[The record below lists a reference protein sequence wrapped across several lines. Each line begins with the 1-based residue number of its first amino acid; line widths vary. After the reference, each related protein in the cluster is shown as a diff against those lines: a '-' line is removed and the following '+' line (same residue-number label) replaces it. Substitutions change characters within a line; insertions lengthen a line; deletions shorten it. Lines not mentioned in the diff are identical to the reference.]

1 MNIIRFISRRYLF
14 SRKHIS
20 LISVLTGISIAGIT
34 LGTALLI
41 IVLSVFN
48 GFFDVIRGF
57 LLSFDPDIRIE
68 QNGAPAMDYDPELV
82 KQITD
87 HPEVVN
93 LAPYIEGRAMLIS
106 EDRDN
111 EVVMVRGV
119 ERGSY
124 IRITELEQSVRNGI
138 FDLSV
143 QNNRPGIVIGDM
155 LVNRYG
161 LSPGDEIA
169 LLSPSGMRRALT
181 QFSAPRVS
189 RFSVRGSYSIQQ
201 IIDDEVVYADL
212 QAAQRLFN
220 MRNEV
225 TGFDLQLADL
235 ERAETVKK
243 ELTELLGDEYRIQ
256 TWYDL
261 QKPLYDVM
269 YIEKWGSYFIL
280 MIIVLV
286 AVLNIV
292 GSLTMIVI
300 QKKKDIGVL
309 IAMGMTSQ
317 TIKRIFISQGL
328 QIGLIGCGIGGA
340 VGILLSM
347 AQKEYGLLKL
357 TSSFIIDAY
366 PVLIQP
372 LDIILVVG
380 GSLFLCIAA
389 SWYPAL
395 RASMVQPADAV
406 RGE

>member
-14 SRKHIS
+14 SRKHVS

-68 QNGAPAMDYDPELV
+68 LENSTALSYDPELIELIV
-82 KQITD
+82 D

-106 EDRDN
+106 GDRQN

-119 ERGSY
+119 EKGSH
-124 IRITELEQSVRNGI
+124 IRITELEKSVRNGV

-143 QNNRPGIVIGDM
+143 QNNRPGIVVGEI

-161 LSPGDEIA
+161 LSPGNEIA
-169 LLSPSGMRRALT
+169 LLSPTGMRRALT

-189 RFSVRGSYSIQQ
+189 RFSVRGSYTIQQ
-201 IIDDEVVYADL
+201 IIDDEVVYTDL

-225 TGFDLQLADL
+225 TGFDLQLVDL
-235 ERAETVKK
+235 ERAETVKADLQ
-243 ELTELLGDEYRIQ
+243 EALGSSYRIQ

-309 IAMGMTSQ
+309 IAMGMTQ
-317 TIKRIFISQGL
+317 KTIRKIFISQGL
-328 QIGLIGCGIGGA
+328 QIGIIGCGIGGTLG
-340 VGILLSM
+340 VLVSL

-372 LDIILVVG
+372 MDIILVVG
-380 GSLFLCIAA
+380 GSLFLSIAA
-389 SWYPAL
+389 SWYPAF
-395 RASMVQPADAV
+395 RAATVNPADAV

>member
-68 QNGAPAMDYDPELV
+68 HSGIAAMEYDPELV
-82 KQITD
+82 QQITD

-106 EDRDN
+106 EERDN
-111 EVVMVRGV
+111 EVVLVRGV

-143 QNNRPGIVIGDM
+143 LNNRPGIVIGDM

-161 LSPGDEIA
+161 LSPGDEVA

-189 RFSVRGSYSIQQ
+189 RFTVRGSYTIQQ

-212 QAAQRLFN
+212 EAAQRLFN

-235 ERAETVKK
+235 ERAESVKK
-243 ELTELLGDEYRIQ
+243 DLAELLGEEYRIQ

-317 TIKRIFISQGL
+317 TIKKIFISQGL

-340 VGILLSM
+340 LGILISM

>member
-57 LLSFDPDIRIE
+57 LLSFDPDIRV
-68 QNGAPAMDYDPELV
+68 ELAASPSMAFDADIFENV
-82 KQITD
+82 LQ

-93 LAPYIEGRAMLIS
+93 LAPYVQGKAMLIS
-106 EDRDN
+106 QSQRND
-111 EVVMVRGV
+111 VVTVRGV
-119 ERGSY
+119 QRGSH
-124 IRITELEQSVRNGI
+124 IRITELENSVQNGV

-143 QNNRPGIVIGDM
+143 QNNRPGLVIGET

-161 LSPGDEIA
+161 LSPGDDIA

-181 QFSAPRVS
+181 QFAAPRIS
-189 RFSVRGSYSIQQ
+189 RFQVRGSYNIQQ
-201 IIDDEVVYADL
+201 IIDEEIVYIDL
-212 QAAQRLFN
+212 DAAQRLFN

-225 TGFDLQLADL
+225 TGFDIQLTDTDLAERVKTDLQ
-235 ERAETVKK
+235 KI
-243 ELTELLGDEYRIQ
+243 LGDDYRIQ

-269 YIEKWGSYFIL
+269 NLEKWASYFIL

-286 AVLNIV
+286 AVLNII

-309 IAMGMTSQ
+309 LAMGMTPKN
-317 TIKRIFISQGL
+317 IKKIFISQGI
-328 QIGLIGCGIGGA
+328 QIGIIGCGIGGIL
-340 VGILLSM
+340 GILISL
-347 AQKEYGLLKL
+347 AQKEYGIVKL

-366 PVLIQP
+366 PVMINPFDILLI
-372 LDIILVVG
+372 VG
-380 GSLFLCIAA
+380 GSMLLCLGA
-389 SWYPAL
+389 SWYPAM
-395 RASMVQPADAV
+395 RASSVEPADAV
-406 RGE
+406 RDK

>member
-14 SRKHIS
+14 SRKHVS

-68 QNGAPAMDYDPELV
+68 QKGAAAMPYDPALV
-82 KQITD
+82 DKILE

-106 EDRDN
+106 SEREN

-181 QFSAPRVS
+181 QFSVPRVS
-189 RFSVRGSYSIQQ
+189 RFSVRGSYTIQQ

-225 TGFDLQLADL
+225 TGFDLQLDDL
-235 ERAETVKK
+235 ERAEIVKAD
-243 ELTELLGDEYRIQ
+243 LNRMLGDEYSVQ
-256 TWYDL
+256 SWYDL

-286 AVLNIV
+286 AALNIV

-309 IAMGMTSQ
+309 LAMGMTPK
-317 TIKRIFISQGL
+317 TIKKIFISQGL
-328 QIGLIGCGIGGA
+328 QIGLIGCGIGGI
-340 VGILLSM
+340 VGIAISL

-366 PVLIQP
+366 PVMIQP
-372 LDIILVVG
+372 LDILLVAG
-380 GSLFLCIAA
+380 GSLLLCITA

-395 RASMVQPADAV
+395 RASAVQPADAV

>member
-14 SRKHIS
+14 SRKHVS

-34 LGTALLI
+34 IGTALLI

-68 QNGAPAMDYDPELV
+68 LYESPVMPYDEELMAS
-82 KQITD
+82 IRN

-93 LAPYIEGRAMLIS
+93 LAPYIEGKAMLIS
-106 EDRDN
+106 EGRRND
-111 EVVMVRGV
+111 VVTVRGV
-119 ERGSY
+119 ERGSH
-124 IRITELEQSVRNGI
+124 IRITELERSVQNGV

-143 QNNRPGIVIGDM
+143 QNNRPGVVIGDV

-169 LLSPSGMRRALT
+169 LLSPTGMRRALT
-181 QFSAPRVS
+181 QFSAPRAS
-189 RFSVRGSYSIQQ
+189 RFIVRGSYNIQQ
-201 IIDDEVVYADL
+201 IIDEEIVYIDL
-212 QAAQRLFN
+212 VAAQRLFN
-220 MRNEV
+220 MRNEI
-225 TGFDLQLADL
+225 TGFDLQLTDTD
-235 ERAETVKK
+235 RAERVKA
-243 ELTELLGDEYRIQ
+243 ELAEILGDEFRIQ

-292 GSLTMIVI
+292 GSLTMIVL

-309 IAMGMTSQ
+309 IAMGMTPK
-317 TIKRIFISQGL
+317 TIKKIFVSQGI
-328 QIGLIGCGIGGA
+328 QIGLIGCGIGGTLG
-340 VGILLSM
+340 VLLSL
-347 AQKEYGLLKL
+347 AQKEYGIVKL
-357 TSSFIIDAY
+357 TASFIIDAY
-366 PVLIQP
+366 PVMINP
-372 LDIILVVG
+372 FDIVIVLG
-380 GSLFLCIAA
+380 GSMLLCLAA
-389 SWYPAL
+389 SWYPAV
-395 RASMVQPADAV
+395 RAAQVQPADAV
-406 RGE
+406 RDE

>member
-14 SRKHIS
+14 SRKHVS

-68 QNGAPAMDYDPELV
+68 QKGVPAMPYDPSLV
-82 KQITD
+82 NEILQ

-106 EDRDN
+106 GERDN

-124 IRITELEQSVRNGI
+124 IRITELEKSVRNGI

-143 QNNRPGIVIGDM
+143 QDNKPGIVIGDM

-181 QFSAPRVS
+181 QFSVPRVS
-189 RFSVRGSYSIQQ
+189 RFSVRGSYTIQQ

-212 QAAQRLFN
+212 EAAQRLFN

-225 TGFDLQLADL
+225 TGFDLQLQDL
-235 ERAETVKK
+235 ERAEIVKAD
-243 ELTELLGDEYRIQ
+243 LSRMLGDQYSIRS
-256 TWYDL
+256 WYDL

-286 AVLNIV
+286 AALNIV

-309 IAMGMTSQ
+309 LAMGMTPK
-317 TIKRIFISQGL
+317 TIKKIFISQGL
-328 QIGLIGCGIGGA
+328 QIGLIGCGIGGIL
-340 VGILLSM
+340 GIAISL

-366 PVLIQP
+366 PVMIQP
-372 LDIILVVG
+372 LDIILVAG
-380 GSLFLCIAA
+380 GSLLLCIAA

-395 RASMVQPADAV
+395 RASTVQPADAV

>member
-14 SRKHIS
+14 SRKHVS

-68 QNGAPAMDYDPELV
+68 QKGAAVMPYDPVLV
-82 KQITD
+82 EQILE

-106 EDRDN
+106 RDREN
-111 EVVMVRGV
+111 EVVLVRGV
-119 ERGSY
+119 ETGSY
-124 IRITELEQSVRNGI
+124 IRIAELEQSVRNGI

-181 QFSAPRVS
+181 QFSVPRVS
-189 RFSVRGSYSIQQ
+189 RFTVRGSYTIQQ

-225 TGFDLQLADL
+225 TGFDLQLQDL
-235 ERAETVKK
+235 ERAEIVKA
-243 ELTELLGDEYRIQ
+243 ELRRILGDEYVVQ
-256 TWYDL
+256 SWYDL

-286 AVLNIV
+286 AALNIV

-309 IAMGMTSQ
+309 IAMGMTPE
-317 TIKRIFISQGL
+317 TIKKIFISQGL
-328 QIGLIGCGIGGA
+328 QIGLIGCGIGGV
-340 VGILLSM
+340 VGIAISL

-366 PVLIQP
+366 PVMIQP
-372 LDIILVVG
+372 LDIVLVAG
-380 GSLFLCIAA
+380 GSLLLCIAA

-395 RASMVQPADAV
+395 RASAVQPADAV